1 MYINK
6 NSYTSTLCKYNNK
19 SLYLKFR
26 NLLHNCKDNYLYKNI
41 VKTNTLD
48 SIFIKKKKLK
58 NILLKIDVEGY
69 EINVLKGG
77 KKMMKKINYILIE
90 HHFANY
96 NINSKINVIR
106 FLKKNN
112 FKKIKNFIYPT
123 FNFSDNLYKKSN
135 YYNKIKKNS

>member
-1 MYINK
+1 
-6 NSYTSTLCKYNNK
+6 
-19 SLYLKFR
+19 
-26 NLLHNCKDNYLYKNI
+26 
-41 VKTNTLD
+41 
-48 SIFIKKKKLK
+48 
-58 NILLKIDVEGY
+58 
-69 EINVLKGG
+69 
-77 KKMMKKINYILIE
+77 MMKKINYIFIE